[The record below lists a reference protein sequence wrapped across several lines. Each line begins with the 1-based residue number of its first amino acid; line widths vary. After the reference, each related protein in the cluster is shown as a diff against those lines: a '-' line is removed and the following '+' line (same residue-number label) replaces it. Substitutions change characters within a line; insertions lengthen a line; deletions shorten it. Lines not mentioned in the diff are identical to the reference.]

1 MRRTWITLLLL
12 AGCGEVTP
20 TVSPKLVY
28 QMKEGSKVATPTK
41 SSSTLASNVPTVDA
55 NVPERVETA
64 SFALG

>member
-1 MRRTWITLLLL
+1 MKRAWITLLLL

-20 TVSPKLVY
+20 TPTVY

-41 SSSTLASNVPTVDA
+41 SSSTLASHVPTVDG

-64 SFALG
+64 TFALG